1 MKRDDDNEP
10 RAAGARGAAKD
21 AWIFLVCGEN
31 ERERRFAEGALREA
45 CERGIRRV
53 EVMGHEGDLGD
64 ILVNADFR
72 RCPFSVVG
80 YVHDGDILR
89 GLERRAVPCVLF
101 GKADGA
107 AQRRDR
113 VVCATDNRAIG
124 RMAADYFAGQR
135 RYAAAAYVMMAAWR
149 EREGWARERRDAF
162 EAALRGHGIAYAGA
176 HALHVETYSP
186 IRMRDRFASFAAPL
200 PKPLAIFGCN
210 DLAARH
216 AALCCAELGLRIP
229 DDVAIL
235 GADDDPA
242 LCETAPVAIS
252 SVALETVRL
261 GRRAMALAEQMLRG
275 ERPETTT
282 VLCPPSH
289 VAERA
294 STSAAPLADL
304 FVGKAVDFISAHARE
319 PIGVADVVA
328 ACGTSRRFLE
338 KRVKSLTGR
347 TILETIHEKRLGAVV
362 EMLRDT
368 DVALAAISD
377 RLGFSTPSSLGSQFR
392 RRFGR
397 SMREYRA
404 ELRSLT

>member
-1 MKRDDDNEP
+1 MKCDESDKNAP
-10 RAAGARGAAKD
+10 
-21 AWIFLVCGEN
+21 WVFLVAGGYEL
-31 ERERRFAEGALREA
+31 ERRFLEGVLREA
-45 CERGIRRV
+45 RDRRFLN
-53 EVMGHEGDLGD
+53 VMTLGHEDGLPF
-64 ILVNADFR
+64 ILKDE
-72 RCPFSVVG
+72 RCRQRPFAVVG
-80 YVHDGDILR
+80 YVHDRKILR
-89 GLERRAVPCVLF
+89 ELERRAVPCVLF
-101 GKADGA
+101 GKPDGTA
-107 AQRRDR
+107 ARRGG

-135 RYAAAAYVMMAAWR
+135 RYAAAAYLETVPWR
-149 EREGWARERRDAF
+149 DAEDWARERREAF
-162 EAALRGHGIAYAGA
+162 EAALRDHGLAYAGV
-176 HALHVETYSP
+176 HVLIRGGYSP
-186 IRMRDRFASFAAPL
+186 LLMRDRFAAFAAAL
-200 PKPLAIFGCN
+200 PKPLALFACN
-210 DLAARH
+210 DEAARY
-216 AALCCAELGLRIP
+216 AALCCAGMGLRLP
-229 DDVAIL
+229 EDVAVL
-235 GADDDPA
+235 GVDDDPA
-242 LCETAPVAIS
+242 FCETAPVSIS

-261 GRRAMALAEQMLRG
+261 GRSALSVALAMLRG
-275 ERPETTT
+275 ETPDRTMI
-282 VLCPPSH
+282 LCPPSH

-404 ELRSLT
+404 ELRELP

>member
-10 RAAGARGAAKD
+10 QAAGARGAAKD

-135 RYAAAAYVMMAAWR
+135 RYAAAAYLETVPWR
-149 EREGWARERRDAF
+149 DAEDWARERREAF
-162 EAALRGHGIAYAGA
+162 EAALRDHGLA
-176 HALHVETYSP
+176 HAGVHVLIRGGYSP
-186 IRMRDRFASFAAPL
+186 LLMRDRFAAFAAAL
-200 PKPLAIFGCN
+200 PKPLALFACN
-210 DLAARH
+210 DEAARY
-216 AALCCAELGLRIP
+216 AALCCAGMGLRLP
-229 DDVAIL
+229 EDVAIL
-235 GADDDPA
+235 GVDDDPA
-242 LCETAPVAIS
+242 FCETAPVSIS

-261 GRRAMALAEQMLRG
+261 GRSALSVALAMLRG
-275 ERPETTT
+275 ETPDRTMI
-282 VLCPPSH
+282 LCPPSH

>member
-1 MKRDDDNEP
+1 M
-10 RAAGARGAAKD
+10 
-21 AWIFLVCGEN
+21 
-31 ERERRFAEGALREA
+31 
-45 CERGIRRV
+45 
-53 EVMGHEGDLGD
+53 
-64 ILVNADFR
+64 
-72 RCPFSVVG
+72 
-80 YVHDGDILR
+80 
-89 GLERRAVPCVLF
+89 
-101 GKADGA
+101 
-107 AQRRDR
+107 
-113 VVCATDNRAIG
+113 
-124 RMAADYFAGQR
+124 
-135 RYAAAAYVMMAAWR
+135 
-149 EREGWARERRDAF
+149 
-162 EAALRGHGIAYAGA
+162 
-176 HALHVETYSP
+176 
-186 IRMRDRFASFAAPL
+186 
-200 PKPLAIFGCN
+200 
-210 DLAARH
+210 
-216 AALCCAELGLRIP
+216 
-229 DDVAIL
+229 AIL

-404 ELRSLT
+404 ELRELP